1 MFVTLNAHVN
11 IMSHLIDI
19 PCFNPIQGPGVHSI
33 VWQGGAEGNVTYT
46 LGQALTEE
54 GFTEV
59 NA

>member
-1 MFVTLNAHVN
+1 MIN

-19 PCFNPIQGPGVHSI
+19 PCFAPIQGPGMHSI
-33 VWQGGAEGNVTYT
+33 VWQRGAEGNVTCT